1 MGININKPL
10 SLLNP
15 YERGYYIIVEKYHR
29 IPLANIRR
37 AIADL
42 IFGKVDISPNE
53 VNNEVNPKI
62 DATAEAQ
69 VWAALQ
75 DRDEALRIRMEMD
88 LDQLRA
94 ESQAEGWS
102 EYHDGRTG

>member
-53 VNNEVNPKI
+53 VNPKI

-102 EYHDGRTG
+102 EYDGRDT